1 MIEIK
6 RDKEEDE
13 EILENIYLV
22 QKKIIIVRD
31 GIFITK
37 ETDRNTI
44 KVSEEKR
51 VDPPEIWIENPFLC
65 GRPARRVN

>member
-51 VDPPEIWIENPFLC
+51 VDPPEI
-65 GRPARRVN
+65 